1 MAVTPDLQAATWER
15 MIRAVEKVRERL
27 EKAVAALEA
36 AGLPYAVAGGNAVA
50 KWVATV
56 DEGAVRNTRDVDI
69 LVRRADFPAIKSAL
83 EAAGFVYAE
92 LIAVDVFMDGPAG
105 KPSDGVHLLYASEKV
120 RPDYTEPNPD
130 LTESVKTQTYRVVD
144 LVGLVR
150 MKLVSHRLKDR
161 VHLQDMVQVGL
172 IDATW
177 PDRYLPELADRLRA
191 ILANPDG

>member
-1 MAVTPDLQAATWER
+1 MAVTPDLHAATWER

-69 LVRRADFPAIKSAL
+69 LVRRADFLAIKSAL

-92 LIAVDVFMDGPAG
+92 LIGVDVFMDGPAG
-105 KPSDGVHLLYASEKV
+105 KPSDGVHLLYAAEKV
-120 RPDYTEPNPD
+120 RPDYTVPNPD

-177 PDRYLPELADRLRA
+177 PDRFPPELADRLRA